1 MSPVWLVERKHEMET
16 FDKGLALRKKVLG
29 DAHVERS
36 LKSGDT
42 DFTRDLQRYV
52 TGFGWGEIWA
62 RPGLTLR
69 ERSLLN
75 LAMLTALNRPHE
87 LRTHI
92 RGALNNGVTETE
104 MREVF
109 LQTIAYCG
117 FPAAIDSFRVA
128 QEVLAEAKKGAD

>member
-1 MSPVWLVERKHEMET
+1 MET
-16 FDKGLALRKKVLG
+16 FDKGLKLRKQVLG
-29 DAHVERS
+29 EAHVERS
-36 LKSGDT
+36 LKGAEND
-42 DFTRDLQRYV
+42 DFTRDLQRYA
-52 TGFGWGEIWA
+52 TGFGWGEIWS
-62 RPGLTLR
+62 RPGLSLR

-87 LRTHI
+87 LRIHI
-92 RGALNNGVTETE
+92 RGALTNGVTETE

-128 QEVLAEAKKGAD
+128 SEVLAEDKKAKGGG